1 MSKFDELKKAAE
13 AAIEREDCDRFIQRD
28 DAQSVLELLDIQAQL
43 VEALSHPALY
53 ELLGNVEDSLDG
65 ATWAKAEIFM
75 EARDAALF
83 EAGKQ
88 S

>member
-28 DAQSVLELLDIQAQL
+28 DALSVLELLAIQAQL
-43 VEALSHPALY
+43 VEALKDITGDISERFDMESSSTNPGIKNCVENARVAL
-53 ELLGNVEDSLDG
+53 
-65 ATWAKAEIFM
+65 
-75 EARDAALF
+75 AA
-83 EAGKQ
+83 AGEK